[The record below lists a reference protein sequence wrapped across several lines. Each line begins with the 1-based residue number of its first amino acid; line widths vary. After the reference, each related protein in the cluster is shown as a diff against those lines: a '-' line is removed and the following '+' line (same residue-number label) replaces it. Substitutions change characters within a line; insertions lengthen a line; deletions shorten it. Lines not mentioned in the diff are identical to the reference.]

1 MPKYIMA
8 NVRIPVEISNSGKF
22 TLINKYT
29 KIEISELESLPPEG
43 EDTLNNKITE
53 YLTAKKEKE
62 ELELDRIRR
71 QQIENERIQKEEFEK
86 YKREKEDLE
95 KMKLAE
101 LEKIRKEKEDFEKY
115 KIEHMEA
122 MLKKETDE
130 KFLKISKNDMKM
142 RKHTNVV
149 SFKNLKGSGGTL
161 GSRSYTRKSYDQV
174 GLSPL

>member
-1 MPKYIMA
+1 MA

-22 TLINKYT
+22 TLMNKYT

-53 YLTAKKEKE
+53 YLTLKKEKE
-62 ELELDRIRR
+62 ELEMRETQARIL
-71 QQIENERIQKEEFEK
+71 ENERIQKDEFEK
-86 YKREKEDLE
+86 YKREKAELE

-115 KIEHMEA
+115 KIEQMEA
-122 MLKKETDE
+122 MLKKETEE

-142 RKHTNVV
+142 RKHTSIV
-149 SFKNLKGSGGTL
+149 SFKNLGPKTAG
-161 GSRSYTRKSYDQV
+161 SYTRKAYI
-174 GLSPL
+174 

>member
-1 MPKYIMA
+1 MA
-8 NVRIPVEISNSGKF
+8 NVRIPVEISNTGKF

-43 EDTLNNKITE
+43 EETLNNKITE
-53 YLTAKKEKE
+53 YLTLKKEKE
-62 ELELDRIRR
+62 EFEMRETQAKILET
-71 QQIENERIQKEEFEK
+71 ERIQKEEFEK

-115 KIEHMEA
+115 KIEQMEA
-122 MLKKETDE
+122 IQKKETEE

-142 RKHTNVV
+142 RKHTSVV
-149 SFKNLKGSGGTL
+149 SFKNLKGSGGS
-161 GSRSYTRKSYDQV
+161 GSGSYTRKAYE
-174 GLSPL
+174 

>member
-1 MPKYIMA
+1 MSKYIMA

-22 TLINKYT
+22 TLMNKYT
-29 KIEISELESLPPEG
+29 KIEISELESLPQEG

-53 YLTAKKEKE
+53 YLALKKEKE
-62 ELELDRIRR
+62 EMDMREAQARIL
-71 QQIENERIQKEEFEK
+71 ENEKIQKEEFEK

-115 KIEHMEA
+115 KIEQMEA
-122 MLKKETDE
+122 MLKKETEE

-142 RKHTNVV
+142 RKHTSVV
-149 SFKNLKGSGGTL
+149 SFKNLGPKTAG
-161 GSRSYTRKSYDQV
+161 SYTRKAYI
-174 GLSPL
+174 